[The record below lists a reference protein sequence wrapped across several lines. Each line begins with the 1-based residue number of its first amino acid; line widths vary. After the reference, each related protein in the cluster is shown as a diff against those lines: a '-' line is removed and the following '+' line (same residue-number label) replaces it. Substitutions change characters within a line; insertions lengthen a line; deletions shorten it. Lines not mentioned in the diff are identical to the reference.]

1 MVVEPEKEKEKRK
14 ESIQNL
20 FAFDMFCQ
28 KRFDDS
34 LQLFAQ
40 LETGGWTHQNFKRKM
55 PSCFILSVLSFS
67 IQLYLNMNDL

>member
-14 ESIQNL
+14 EGIQNL
-20 FAFDMFCQ
+20 FAFEMFCQ

-40 LETGGWTHQNFKRKM
+40 LETGW
-55 PSCFILSVLSFS
+55 LSLR
-67 IQLYLNMNDL
+67 

>member
-1 MVVEPEKEKEKRK
+1 MVEPEQEKAKRK
-14 ESIQNL
+14 EHIQNL

-40 LETGGWTHQNFKRKM
+40 LETGQF
-55 PSCFILSVLSFS
+55 SFS
-67 IQLYLNMNDL
+67 TSSPAIFQCEKLIVICNIY

>member
-1 MVVEPEKEKEKRK
+1 MNYYILILNYKYCLFYDQDMVVEPEQEKAKRK

-40 LETGGWTHQNFKRKM
+40 LETGQ
-55 PSCFILSVLSFS
+55 
-67 IQLYLNMNDL
+67 

>member
-1 MVVEPEKEKEKRK
+1 MIEPEQEKTKRK

-40 LETGGWTHQNFKRKM
+40 LETGQFIFFCFARICAVVQIILFYKM
-55 PSCFILSVLSFS
+55 F
-67 IQLYLNMNDL
+67 

>member
-1 MVVEPEKEKEKRK
+1 MHCLFSEQDMVVEPEEEKAKRK

-34 LQLFAQ
+34 LHLFAQ
-40 LETGGWTHQNFKRKM
+40 FETG
-55 PSCFILSVLSFS
+55 
-67 IQLYLNMNDL
+67 

>member
-1 MVVEPEKEKEKRK
+1 MIEPEQEKTKRK

-40 LETGGWTHQNFKRKM
+40 LETGQFIFYALPEFVQWCRL
-55 PSCFILSVLSFS
+55 SCFIKCSEKMHVP
-67 IQLYLNMNDL
+67 

>member
-1 MVVEPEKEKEKRK
+1 MVVEPETEKEKRK

-40 LETGGWTHQNFKRKM
+40 LETGW
-55 PSCFILSVLSFS
+55 LSLR
-67 IQLYLNMNDL
+67 

>member
-1 MVVEPEKEKEKRK
+1 MVVEPEQEKAKRR
-14 ESIQNL
+14 ERIQNL

-40 LETGGWTHQNFKRKM
+40 LETGWLIDKEPQGSAHT
-55 PSCFILSVLSFS
+55 
-67 IQLYLNMNDL
+67 

>member
-14 ESIQNL
+14 ETIQNL

-28 KRFDDS
+28 KRFDES

-40 LETGGWTHQNFKRKM
+40 LQTGQFFQERGVKH
-55 PSCFILSVLSFS
+55 
-67 IQLYLNMNDL
+67 

>member
-1 MVVEPEKEKEKRK
+1 MRCLFSEQDMVVEPEEEKAKRK

-40 LETGGWTHQNFKRKM
+40 LETG
-55 PSCFILSVLSFS
+55 
-67 IQLYLNMNDL
+67 